1 MQQPIEDAEV
11 KNLFVCPDTQGRLTY
26 SVSYYLYERPV
37 KLTLGAYES
46 SELET
51 VRMLARIA
59 QHHASKGIDPAYS
72 LAAPD
77 WQQTAPSVTFG
88 RACTLVLN
96 SKEGAEFRQ
105 CQFIITHLIPA
116 WGHRKLEDISGDEV
130 TQMVT
135 VVERASQQSEGE
147 ALNFIRAVYN
157 WAYMR
162 GYLAEEQPIPLPK
175 AKRLSPKSERA
186 QYGL

>member
-11 KNLFVCPDTQGRLTY
+11 KNLFVCPNSQGQLTY

-46 SELET
+46 SELRV

-77 WQQTAPSVTFG
+77 WQETAPSVTFG
-88 RACTLVLN
+88 RACTLTLN
-96 SKEGAEFRQ
+96 SPDGKEFRQ
-105 CQFIITHLIPA
+105 CQFTITHLIPA
-116 WGHRKLEDISGDEV
+116 WGHRKLEDISADEV
-130 TQMVT
+130 AQMVAA
-135 VVERASQQSEGE
+135 VERAGQQSEGG
-147 ALNFIRAVYN
+147 ALKLIRAVYN
-157 WAYMR
+157 LAYMR
-162 GYLAEEQPIPLPK
+162 GYLAEEQPVPLPRV
-175 AKRLSPKSERA
+175 KRPSPKYERA

>member
-1 MQQPIEDAEV
+1 MLQPIEDAEV

-26 SVSYYLYERPV
+26 SVSYYLFERPV
-37 KLTLGAYES
+37 KLTLGVYER
-46 SELET
+46 SELRV

-77 WQQTAPSVTFG
+77 WQETAPSLTFG
-88 RACTLVLN
+88 RACTLALN
-96 SKEGAEFRQ
+96 SAEGKEFKQ

-116 WGHRKLEDISGDEV
+116 WSHRKLEDISADEV
-130 TQMVT
+130 THMVA
-135 VVERASQQSEGE
+135 VAERHKSREDVAK
-147 ALNFIRAVYN
+147 FIQVVYN
-157 WAYMR
+157 LAYIR
-162 GYLAEEQPIPLPK
+162 GYLAEEQPYPLPK
-175 AKRLSPKSERA
+175 AKRSSLKFERA